1 MPRKRGPRAAF
12 RSAPAPLKSLSVFA
26 AANTRDRVGRLM
38 PTSCRSTYLV
48 SATSRI
54 PGALRC
60 ISALGNSISALP
72 GALRGSFAPG
82 KWIIVMP
89 GVQKGFFAPGNP
101 VFALPGAL
109 RGFSAPGNLIF
120 ALLGANGYCFA
131 PGRRKPRRQKVF
143 FLNWGVRPVGEGLGK
158 AQPQQDPLA
167 TDPVPAG
174 AGSEDGSRAG
184 PSPTGKRDN
193 AAISKQSPAD
203 RQTGKTAETKQNLPW
218 PACEME
224 PIRNDNFVKK
234 CVY

>member
-1 MPRKRGPRAAF
+1 MCLRKALCESKLKKTFSLFPAVHSSAYMIPRA
-12 RSAPAPLKSLSVFA
+12 
-26 AANTRDRVGRLM
+26 
-38 PTSCRSTYLV
+38 
-48 SATSRI
+48 
-54 PGALRC
+54 LRG

-72 GALRGSFAPG
+72 GAQRGSFAPG
-82 KWIIVMP
+82 KRIIVIL
-89 GVQKGFFAPGNP
+89 GAQRGFSAPGNP

-184 PSPTGKRDN
+184 PSPIGKRERQRKQELTGKREYASETKHDL
-193 AAISKQSPAD
+193 SD
-203 RQTGKTAETKQNLPW
+203 RQTKLFFCFCGRENAEGLRRCPG
-218 PACEME
+218 
-224 PIRNDNFVKK
+224 
-234 CVY
+234 